1 MSLSY
6 MRKHAYKVLRRCHC
20 LDLIIHYFSLFFH
33 VFIFYCFVLV
43 RVLYVLTMYLIY
55 FEKMK
60 DNKNKKNK
68 TCQFLHAMFPFI
80 NMREQI
86 QLHLFSKSYPS
97 TSSLKL
103 SNFNRRVM
111 SYILSDNRANDILN
125 KAIVICKIYMM

>member
-68 TCQFLHAMFPFI
+68 TCQFLHPMLLFI

-111 SYILSDNRANDILN
+111 SYIPSDKRENDVLN
-125 KAIVICKIYMM
+125 KAIVICKTYMM

>member
-1 MSLSY
+1 

-60 DNKNKKNK
+60 DNKNKKEQNLLVFVGLFSFHK
-68 TCQFLHAMFPFI
+68 T
-80 NMREQI
+80 MRE
-86 QLHLFSKSYPS
+86 
-97 TSSLKL
+97 
-103 SNFNRRVM
+103 
-111 SYILSDNRANDILN
+111 
-125 KAIVICKIYMM
+125 